1 MQEHKNQLRSSVIIA
16 RLLDSEGFTD
26 FTANQV
32 ERYWRR
38 NIGGLTSRQKNK
50 LKKIDGE
57 VSELMKDKTAAER
70 MLIGRFIGLH
80 KKMSFDVGLR
90 IGITAFAVKND
101 KQVFDD
107 EPSH

>member
-1 MQEHKNQLRSSVIIA
+1 MKGHKNQLRSSVVIA
-16 RLLDSEGFTD
+16 KLLDSEGFTD

-32 ERYWRR
+32 EKYWRK

-50 LKKIDGE
+50 LEKIDGE
-57 VSELMKDKTAAER
+57 VSEFMKDKTEAER
-70 MLIGRFIGLH
+70 LLIGRFIGLH

-101 KQVFDD
+101 KNV
-107 EPSH
+107 EKG

>member
-1 MQEHKNQLRSSVIIA
+1 MNEHKNQLRSSVIIA

-32 ERYWRR
+32 EKYWRK
-38 NIGGLTSRQKNK
+38 NIGGTNRQQNK
-50 LKKIDGE
+50 LKKIDKE
-57 VSELMKDKTAAER
+57 LSEFMRDKTEAER
-70 MLIGRFIGLH
+70 LLIGRFIGLH

-107 EPSH
+107 EPSHQ